1 MSTSYATSSGHPYSL
16 KVAQTQDEIEAC
28 YDVRMEG
35 ETGHPDRQSVVLI
48 LLGQFS
54 SSSRSAHTFM
64 LQPVLSVTY

>member
-1 MSTSYATSSGHPYSL
+1 MTSGWR
-16 KVAQTQDEIEAC
+16 
-28 YDVRMEG
+28 VRLDIL
-35 ETGHPDRQSVVLI
+35 DRQSVVLI